1 MKHFID
7 YIQRHLTLRLGM
19 LILLI
24 VTMVFAVSFSI
35 SFYHTRQYVRKNAIN
50 HATKTLD
57 STVLRITSILD
68 KTERI
73 TSGMENKMR
82 QHIHPDSLLAYT
94 RLILEEHPE
103 ILGFTVSMKPG
114 FFPQYER
121 FYSAYS
127 LREGDS
133 ITSVIENIN
142 YSEQMWYKNAME
154 QRKACWLDPYIDNV
168 EEVHTSHE
176 YNFSYA
182 KPLFNEN
189 EEPIG
194 VLCAELGLKWLSQTV
209 TAVQPYPHSSAI
221 VLSHDGSYIVHPD
234 TTKLVKAS
242 IFSDPDPEARE
253 DVRPLGEAM
262 LAGYTGFQQLVVDGQ
277 DAYVF
282 YQPLKRTGGSIAIV
296 CPASDIFN
304 EYNHLIYVVWSISA
318 IGLLLLLFFCYQ
330 TIRRAVVP
338 VNQLAQQA
346 QRIADGHFDEPLPH
360 SNRLDTIGQLQNSF
374 ILMQQSLAKNVSE
387 IRQINTEMEQH
398 NQELIQANQLVHE
411 ADKRKTAFVQ
421 DMAHQIRT
429 PLNIINGFTQVFS
442 DIFNNIPEDELMDI
456 TSRMKS
462 SAKAIT
468 RITRMLIASSNSDSQ
483 HTTERTTF
491 PCNALCQ
498 EAVSSVILRN
508 PDTVSIAIETSV
520 DDTFTI
526 HTDRQALLSILDE
539 LLDNANKFTS
549 EGTITLGCR
558 KMDNNT
564 IMFTVS
570 DTGPGIDPS
579 DHDRI
584 FTQFTKLD
592 SFTEGIGLGLFLSRH
607 TVHLLGGDL
616 TLDDTYHS
624 GTRFRIIL
632 PTK

>member
-1 MKHFID
+1 MKHLID
-7 YIQRHLTLRLGM
+7 YIQRHLTLRLGL

-35 SFYHTRQYVRKNAIN
+35 SFYHTRQYVQKNAIN
-50 HATKTLD
+50 HATMTLD
-57 STVLRITSILD
+57 STVLRVTSILD
-68 KTERI
+68 KTEKI
-73 TSGMENKMR
+73 TSDMENKVR
-82 QHIHPDSLLAYT
+82 HHVHPDSLLAYT
-94 RLILEEHPE
+94 RQMLEEHPE
-103 ILGFTVSMKPG
+103 VLGFTISMKPG
-114 FFPQYER
+114 YFPQYGR
-121 FYSAYS
+121 FFSAYS
-127 LREGDS
+127 LRQGDS
-133 ITSVIENIN
+133 IISVVEDID
-142 YSEQMWYKNAME
+142 YSELVWYKVSME
-154 QRKACWLDPYIDNV
+154 QRKACWLEPYIDNV
-168 EEVHTSHE
+168 EGELTSHE
-176 YNFSYA
+176 YNFSYT
-182 KPLFNEN
+182 KPLFNED

-194 VLCAELGLKWLSQTV
+194 VLCTDLGLKWLSQTV

-221 VLSHDGSYIVHPD
+221 VLGHDGSYIVHPD

-242 IFSDPDPEARE
+242 IFSDPDPQARQA
-253 DVRPLGEAM
+253 VVPLGEAM
-262 LAGYTGFQQLVVDGQ
+262 LAGYTGFQELVVDGQ

-296 CPASDIFN
+296 CPASDIFS
-304 EYNHLIYVVWSISA
+304 EYNNLIYAVWGISVV
-318 IGLLLLLFFCYQ
+318 GLLLLLFFCYQ
-330 TIRRAVVP
+330 TIRSAVIP

-346 QRIADGHFDEPLPH
+346 QHIADGHFDEPLPH
-360 SNRLDTIGQLQNSF
+360 SHRQDTIGQLQNSF

-387 IRQINTEMEQH
+387 IQQINAEMEQH

-468 RITRMLIASSNSDSQ
+468 RITRMLIASSNSNSQ
-483 HTTERTTF
+483 YITKRTTF
-491 PCNALCQ
+491 PCHELCQ
-498 EAVSSVILRN
+498 EAVSSVTLRH

-520 DDTFTI
+520 DDTYTI
-526 HTDRQALLSILDE
+526 HTDRQALLSILEE
-539 LLDNANKFTS
+539 LLDNANKFTV

-558 KMDNNT
+558 LMDTDT
-564 IMFTVS
+564 ILFTVS
-570 DTGPGIDPS
+570 DTGPGIDPA
-579 DHDRI
+579 DQDRI

-616 TLDDTYHS
+616 KLDNTYHP
-624 GTRFRIIL
+624 GTRFCITL
-632 PTK
+632 PTQ